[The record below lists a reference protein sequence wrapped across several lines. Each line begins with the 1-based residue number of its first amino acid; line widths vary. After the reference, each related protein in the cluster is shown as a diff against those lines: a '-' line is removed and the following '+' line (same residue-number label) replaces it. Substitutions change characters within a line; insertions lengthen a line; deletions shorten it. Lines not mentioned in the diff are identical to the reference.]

1 MNVQASLE
9 LAVPRLAARSQS
21 ATLDAQVLLAHILER
36 SRSWIIAHPEYTLSL
51 EAEIKYKEVV
61 RRFEEGIPLPYIL
74 GHWEF
79 FDLDFLVT
87 PDVLIPRPETEHM
100 VEASLKWLAKRA
112 GQPTRIIDVGTGSGC
127 IAICLAAHTKDMH
140 VVAVDL
146 SLAALGVAHWN
157 ILRYDLSERVFLCQT
172 DLILP
177 FKGPFDLICANLPY
191 GFGETVPAV
200 ARAEPLLAIDGGPD
214 GLTLIRGLME
224 QAVTRLAPGGLMLM
238 EIEET
243 KGAEVKDLADKF
255 FPAAHVEVLRDLAG
269 RERLLRVEAAG

>member
-1 MNVQASLE
+1 MNIQASLE
-9 LAVPRLAARSQS
+9 MAVPRLAARSQS
-21 ATLDAQVLLAHILER
+21 AALDAQVLLAHILER
-36 SRSWIIAHPEYTLSL
+36 SRSWIIAHPEYILPKDI
-51 EAEIKYKEVV
+51 EKRYEEVV
-61 RRFEEGIPLPYIL
+61 RRFEEGAPLPYIL

-100 VEASLKWLAKRA
+100 VEAGLEWLAKRA
-112 GQPTRIIDVGTGSGC
+112 GQPTRVVDVGTGSGC
-127 IAICLAAHTKDMH
+127 IAICLAAHAKD
-140 VVAVDL
+140 VRVIAADV

-177 FKGPFDLICANLPY
+177 FRGPFDLICANLPY

-214 GLTLIRGLME
+214 GLTLIRRLME

-243 KGAEVKDLADKF
+243 KGAEVNRIARNY
-255 FPAAHVEVLRDLAG
+255 FPCAQVVVQRDLAG
-269 RERLLRVEAAG
+269 RERLLRVEG